1 MAGRAQN
8 LDHEEFWR
16 PVLDHPS
23 QPRVAPAAAD
33 LCESCGA
40 ERIAGARFCH
50 LCGAGRSQ
58 RHGLSHWLSPRRFG
72 HSLGLSLGPLIAF
85 LVGVA
90 CLLAAVGVGI
100 IYSATTVLD
109 WQAIQ
114 AWRIQWLL
122 AATAAFV
129 GGLLLRQ
136 PKG

>member
-1 MAGRAQN
+1 MTSSAQN
-8 LDHEEFWR
+8 LGQDEFWQ
-16 PVLDHPS
+16 PVLEERS
-23 QPRVAPAAAD
+23 QLRVAPASTD
-33 LCESCGA
+33 LCEHCRT
-40 ERIAGARFCH
+40 ELIADARFCH
-50 LCGAGRSQ
+50 KCGTRRDGRALSQ
-58 RHGLSHWLSPRRFG
+58 RLSPRRLG
-72 HSLGLSLGPLIAF
+72 QTLGLSLGALIAF

-129 GGLLLRQ
+129 CGLLLQ
-136 PKG
+136 QAKG

>member
-1 MAGRAQN
+1 M
-8 LDHEEFWR
+8 
-16 PVLDHPS
+16 
-23 QPRVAPAAAD
+23 
-33 LCESCGA
+33 CGS
-40 ERIAGARFCH
+40 
-50 LCGAGRSQ
+50 GRSREHHALSQ
-58 RHGLSHWLSPRRFG
+58 RLSPRRL
-72 HSLGLSLGPLIAF
+72 SRTLGLSLGPLIAF

-100 IYSATTVLD
+100 IYTATTVLD